1 MLRDLVVGG
10 TQLAI
15 TAKSASTLLR
25 SVRPASACERTNG
38 LVQDRDMI
46 SNGVG
51 PGVARSRRRGEGLA
65 SVVREA
71 EHRVE
76 PEPALERGGGL
87 FAILLA

>member
-1 MLRDLVVGG
+1 
-10 TQLAI
+10 
-15 TAKSASTLLR
+15 
-25 SVRPASACERTNG
+25 
-38 LVQDRDMI
+38 MI